1 MWEWKWI
8 NWANQWKNELNELNV
23 WIEEFYEREEQTEI
37 EVKKM
42 VNWMIILKDFVF
54 IMALKRMQNEKWN
67 CEIRF
72 NQVHFLGHYSLSNC
86 SLVIING

>member
-23 WIEEFYEREEQTEI
+23 WIEESYEREEQTEI

-54 IMALKRMQNEKWN
+54 IMALKRMWNEKWN
-67 CEIRF
+67 SGIRF
-72 NQVHFLGHYSLSNC
+72 NQVDFWGHYSLFNE